1 MSVVQGGKMPLPG
14 KIDPRAGRG
23 AWLLALL
30 LFLFILPLMG
40 GTYWMYLQSAKEIEK
55 RELQGDLVRAR
66 TLAAI
71 VDKDLTSAETILTSI
86 ADRSSLRDDW
96 ARRNLPSIDL
106 QLQEARKFE
115 PAFLFASVYE
125 TNGTLRAIVPSDP
138 IVGQNFANRDWYRG
152 VTAGWQPY
160 VSEVYRTAAGS
171 RPLVVAVAV
180 PIRDE
185 HGNPVGILMA
195 TYSLADLA
203 AKFNSIEKGG
213 WEGFVIVDQHGVVAA
228 SPEIQSQS
236 EPVSISLSGLV
247 GRALSNAEGSDR
259 VRIDGQDRFV
269 GFAPIPRLGWAAL
282 YQRPA
287 SQALAPAVRLKSQ
300 FRSVSIYLLLIYLLT
315 TAFAALLVRRQ
326 ARLLAANQ
334 ELNQELGKQVTEAK
348 RSREELDNYFMLSI
362 DLLCIAGIDGYFKR
376 VNPAWEKVL
385 GWSTNALLSRPYTEF
400 IHPEDRERTALEA
413 GRQAEGLDAIRFENR
428 YLCKDGSYRW
438 LMWNA
443 SPSLKDRL
451 IYATARDITELK
463 RTREALVVAKND
475 AERSN
480 RFKDQFLS
488 TMSHELR
495 TPLNAV
501 LGFSD
506 LLREDRYGPLN
517 EKQHRYLNHIVTG
530 GKHLLRLINDILD
543 LSRIE
548 AGRLQLA
555 LENVRVD
562 QAFAEACDT
571 LHPLIS
577 KKKHV
582 VIKHATPELSVRA
595 DGMRL
600 KQILMNLLGNA
611 VKFTPEGGK
620 IELAANRVGDLVRME
635 VRDSGP
641 GIPPGEQKRIFEAFY
656 RLGQNAKGAEGTG
669 LGLAITQR
677 LVELH
682 GGHLGLESHPGSGS
696 CFHFTLP
703 FVASVEPREE
713 PEIEHKSEDG
723 VVAKIL
729 VVEDDRAAAML
740 LETQLLSAGYLVTVC
755 REPERAVEMAIEL
768 QPAAVTMDIVMR
780 PINGW
785 QVLTA
790 LKSDRRTAH
799 IPVIVVTIVDQP
811 STGALLGAD
820 EYIVKPVEKLVLLA
834 SVDRCLSRSGHTGL
848 QSVLVVEDHPPTRE
862 FVAES
867 LMHRGY
873 LVDIAADGATARAK
887 VAKSVP
893 ELVILDLILP
903 DVSGFELLAQ
913 WRGNPSTADMP
924 VFVLTN
930 KELTLEEKEY
940 LRANSA
946 ALLQKKDR
954 WQEMLFRQ
962 LKKAVPPALVEKS

>member
-1 MSVVQGGKMPLPG
+1 MSVVKGGKTTLPS

-66 TLAAI
+66 TLAAM

-86 ADRSSLRDDW
+86 ADRSTLRDDW

-138 IVGQNFANRDWYRG
+138 IVGKNYAYRDWYRG
-152 VTAGWQPY
+152 VTSGWQPY

-185 HGNPVGILMA
+185 HGNPAGILMA

-300 FRSVSIYLLLIYLLT
+300 YRSVSIYLLLIYLLT
-315 TAFAALLVRRQ
+315 AAFAALLVRRQ

-506 LLREDRYGPLN
+506 LLGENRYGPLN
-517 EKQHRYLNHIVTG
+517 EKQRRYLNHIVTG
-530 GKHLLRLINDILD
+530 GRHLLRLINDILD

-555 LENVRVD
+555 PEDVRVD

-577 KKKHV
+577 KKNHV
-582 VIKHATPELSVRA
+582 VIKHATPGLSVRA

-611 VKFTPEGGK
+611 IKFTPEGGK
-620 IELAANRVGDLVRME
+620 IELAANRVGDLVRLE

-641 GIPPGEQKRIFEAFY
+641 GIPPEEQNRIFEAFY

-682 GGHLGLESHPGSGS
+682 GGQLGLESHSGSGS

-713 PEIEHKSEDG
+713 QQIEHKSEDG
-723 VVAKIL
+723 VAARIL

-924 VFVLTN
+924 VFVLTS
-930 KELTLEEKEY
+930 KDLTLEEKEY

>member
-1 MSVVQGGKMPLPG
+1 MSVVKGGKTTLPS

-66 TLAAI
+66 TLAAM

-86 ADRSSLRDDW
+86 ADRSTLRDDW

-138 IVGQNFANRDWYRG
+138 IVGKNYAYRDWYRG
-152 VTAGWQPY
+152 VTSGWQPY

-185 HGNPVGILMA
+185 HGNPAGILMA

-228 SPEIQSQS
+228 SPEIRSQS

-282 YQRPA
+282 YQRRA

-300 FRSVSIYLLLIYLLT
+300 YRSVSIYLLFIYLLT
-315 TAFAALLVRRQ
+315 AAFAALLVRRQ

-428 YLCKDGSYRW
+428 YLCEDGSYRW

-506 LLREDRYGPLN
+506 LLGENRYGPLN
-517 EKQHRYLNHIVTG
+517 EKQRRYLNHIVTG
-530 GKHLLRLINDILD
+530 GRHLLRLINDILD

-555 LENVRVD
+555 PEDVRVD

-577 KKKHV
+577 KRNHV
-582 VIKHATPELSVRA
+582 VIKHATPGLSVRA

-611 VKFTPEGGK
+611 IKFTPEGGK
-620 IELAANRVGDLVRME
+620 IELAANRVGDLVRLE

-641 GIPPGEQKRIFEAFY
+641 GIPPEEQNRIFEAFY

-682 GGHLGLESHPGSGS
+682 GGQLGLESHPGSGS

-703 FVASVEPREE
+703 FVASVELREE
-713 PEIEHKSEDG
+713 QQIEHKSEDG
-723 VVAKIL
+723 VAAKIL

-740 LETQLLSAGYLVTVC
+740 LETQLVSAGYLVTVC

-924 VFVLTN
+924 VFVLTS
-930 KELTLEEKEY
+930 KDLTLEEKEY

>member
-1 MSVVQGGKMPLPG
+1 MSVVKGGKTTLPSE
-14 KIDPRAGRG
+14 IDPRAGRG

-66 TLAAI
+66 TLAAM

-86 ADRSSLRDDW
+86 ADRSTLRDDW
-96 ARRNLPSIDL
+96 ARRNLPSIDF

-213 WEGFVIVDQHGVVAA
+213 WEGFVIVDQHGVAAA

-287 SQALAPAVRLKSQ
+287 SEALAPAVRLKSQ

-682 GGHLGLESHPGSGS
+682 GGHLGLESYPGSGS

-703 FVASVEPREE
+703 FVASV
-713 PEIEHKSEDG
+713 
-723 VVAKIL
+723 
-729 VVEDDRAAAML
+729 RAA
-740 LETQLLSAGYLVTVC
+740 G
-755 REPERAVEMAIEL
+755 
-768 QPAAVTMDIVMR
+768 
-780 PINGW
+780 
-785 QVLTA
+785 
-790 LKSDRRTAH
+790 RRT
-799 IPVIVVTIVDQP
+799 D
-811 STGALLGAD
+811 
-820 EYIVKPVEKLVLLA
+820 
-834 SVDRCLSRSGHTGL
+834 
-848 QSVLVVEDHPPTRE
+848 
-862 FVAES
+862 
-867 LMHRGY
+867 
-873 LVDIAADGATARAK
+873 
-887 VAKSVP
+887 
-893 ELVILDLILP
+893 
-903 DVSGFELLAQ
+903 
-913 WRGNPSTADMP
+913 
-924 VFVLTN
+924 
-930 KELTLEEKEY
+930 
-940 LRANSA
+940 
-946 ALLQKKDR
+946 
-954 WQEMLFRQ
+954 
-962 LKKAVPPALVEKS
+962 

>member
-1 MSVVQGGKMPLPG
+1 MSVVQGGKRAVPDKTG
-14 KIDPRAGRG
+14 PRAGRG

-30 LFLFILPLMG
+30 LLLFTLPLMS

-55 RELQGDLVRAR
+55 RELQGDVVRAR

-86 ADRSSLRDDW
+86 ADRSSLREDW
-96 ARRNLPSIDL
+96 ARRNLPSIDV

-125 TNGTLRAIVPSDP
+125 TDGTLRAIVPSDP

-152 VTAGWQPY
+152 VTANWRPY
-160 VSEVYRTAAGS
+160 VSDVYRTAAGS
-171 RPLVVAVAV
+171 QPLVVAVAV

-185 HGNPVGILMA
+185 HGNAAGILMA

-203 AKFNSIEKGG
+203 AKFDSIEKGG
-213 WEGFVIVDQHGVVAA
+213 WQGFVIVDQHGVVAA

-236 EPVSISLSGLV
+236 EPLSVSMSGLV
-247 GRALSNAEGSDR
+247 GRALAGAEGSER
-259 VRIDGQDRFV
+259 VSIDGQDSFV
-269 GFAPIPRLGWAAL
+269 GFVPIPRLGWAAL

-287 SQALAPAVRLKSQ
+287 SQALAPALRLKSQ

-315 TAFAALLVRRQ
+315 AAFAALLVRRQ

-334 ELNQELGKQVTEAK
+334 ELNQQLGKQVTEAK
-348 RSREELDNYFMLSI
+348 RSRDELDGYFMLSI
-362 DLLCIAGIDGYFKR
+362 DLLCIAGLDGYFKR
-376 VNPAWEKVL
+376 LNPAWEKVL
-385 GWSTNALLSRPYTEF
+385 GWSTNALLSRPYMEF
-400 IHPEDRERTALEA
+400 IHPDDRERTAQEVE
-413 GRQAEGLDAIRFENR
+413 RQSKGLDAIRFENR

-443 SPSLKDRL
+443 SPSLKDQL
-451 IYATARDITELK
+451 IHATARDVTEL
-463 RTREALVVAKND
+463 RQTQEALVIAKNE

-506 LLREDRYGPLN
+506 LLGEDRYGPMN
-517 EKQHRYLNHIVTG
+517 EKQRRYLNHIVTG

-555 LENVRVD
+555 MEDVSVEK
-562 QAFAEACDT
+562 AFAEACDT

-577 KKKHV
+577 KKHHV
-582 VIKHATPELSVRA
+582 VIKHATPGLSVRA
-595 DGMRL
+595 DGTRL

-611 VKFTPEGGK
+611 VKFTPEGGQ
-620 IELAANRVGDLVRME
+620 IELAASRIGDFVRLE

-641 GIPPGEQKRIFEAFY
+641 GIPPAEQKRIFEAFY
-656 RLGQNAKGAEGTG
+656 RLGQNSKSAEGTG

-682 GGHLGLESHPGSGS
+682 GGQLGIESHPGSGS

-703 FVASVEPREE
+703 FVASIEPREE
-713 PEIEHKSEDG
+713 PEIESKAEDA
-723 VVAKIL
+723 VAAKIL
-729 VVEDDRAAAML
+729 VVEDDRTSAML
-740 LETQLLSAGYLVTVC
+740 LETQLVSAGYRVTVC
-755 REPERAVEMAIEL
+755 RQPERAVEMAVEL

-834 SVDRCLSRSGHTGL
+834 SVDRCLSRSAHAGL
-848 QSVLVVEDHPPTRE
+848 RSILVVEDHPPTRE

-887 VAKSVP
+887 VAKSIP

-903 DVSGFELLAQ
+903 DVSGFDLLAQ
-913 WRGNPSTADMP
+913 WRANPSTADMP
-924 VFVLTN
+924 VFVLTS
-930 KELTLEEKEY
+930 KDLTVEEKEY
-940 LRANSA
+940 LQAHSA
-946 ALLQKKDR
+946 ALLQKKER

-962 LKKAVPPALVEKS
+962 LKKAVPPALAEKS

>member
-1 MSVVQGGKMPLPG
+1 MSVVKGGKTTLPS

-66 TLAAI
+66 TLAAM

-138 IVGQNFANRDWYRG
+138 IVGKNYAYRDWYRG
-152 VTAGWQPY
+152 VTSGWQPY

-185 HGNPVGILMA
+185 HGNPAGILMA

-300 FRSVSIYLLLIYLLT
+300 YRSVSIYLLLIYLLT
-315 TAFAALLVRRQ
+315 AAFAALLVRRQ

-506 LLREDRYGPLN
+506 LLGENRYGPLN
-517 EKQHRYLNHIVTG
+517 EKQRRYLNHIVTG
-530 GKHLLRLINDILD
+530 GRHLLRLINDILD

-555 LENVRVD
+555 PEDVRVD

-577 KKKHV
+577 KKNHV
-582 VIKHATPELSVRA
+582 VIKHATPGLSVRA

-620 IELAANRVGDLVRME
+620 IELAANRVGDLVRLE

-641 GIPPGEQKRIFEAFY
+641 GIPPEEQNRIFEAFY

-682 GGHLGLESHPGSGS
+682 GGQLGLESHSGSGS

-703 FVASVEPREE
+703 FVTSVEPREE
-713 PEIEHKSEDG
+713 QQIEHKSEDG
-723 VVAKIL
+723 VAARIL

-755 REPERAVEMAIEL
+755 REPERAVEMAIDL

-924 VFVLTN
+924 VFVLTS
-930 KELTLEEKEY
+930 KDLTLEEKEY

>member
-1 MSVVQGGKMPLPG
+1 MSVVKGGKTTLPS

-66 TLAAI
+66 TLAAM

-86 ADRSSLRDDW
+86 ADRSTLRDDW

-106 QLQEARKFE
+106 QLEEARKFE

-138 IVGQNFANRDWYRG
+138 IVGKNYAYRDWYRG
-152 VTAGWQPY
+152 VTSGWQPY

-180 PIRDE
+180 PIRDG
-185 HGNPVGILMA
+185 HGNPAGILMA

-228 SPEIQSQS
+228 SPEIRSQS

-287 SQALAPAVRLKSQ
+287 SEALAPAVRLKGQ

-315 TAFAALLVRRQ
+315 AAFAALLVRRQ

-530 GKHLLRLINDILD
+530 GKHLVRLINDILD

-555 LENVRVD
+555 PEDVRVD

-582 VIKHATPELSVRA
+582 VIKHATPGLSVRA

-620 IELAANRVGDLVRME
+620 IELTANRVGDLVRLE

-641 GIPPGEQKRIFEAFY
+641 GIPPEEQNRIFEAFY

-682 GGHLGLESHPGSGS
+682 GGQLGLESHPGSGS

-713 PEIEHKSEDG
+713 QQIEHKSEDG
-723 VVAKIL
+723 VAAKIL

-740 LETQLLSAGYLVTVC
+740 IETQLLSAGYLVTVC

-924 VFVLTN
+924 VFVLTS
-930 KELTLEEKEY
+930 KDLTLEEKEY

>member
-1 MSVVQGGKMPLPG
+1 MSVVKGGKTTLPS

-66 TLAAI
+66 TLAAM

-138 IVGQNFANRDWYRG
+138 IVGKNYAYRDWYRG
-152 VTAGWQPY
+152 VTSGWQPY

-185 HGNPVGILMA
+185 HSNPAGILMA

-228 SPEIQSQS
+228 SPEIRSQS

-300 FRSVSIYLLLIYLLT
+300 YRSVSIYLLLIYLLT
-315 TAFAALLVRRQ
+315 AAFAALLVRRQ

-348 RSREELDNYFMLSI
+348 RSREELDNYFTLSI

-506 LLREDRYGPLN
+506 LLGENRYGPLN
-517 EKQHRYLNHIVTG
+517 EKQRRYLNHIVTG
-530 GKHLLRLINDILD
+530 GRHLLRLINDILD

-555 LENVRVD
+555 PEDVRVD

-577 KKKHV
+577 KKNHV
-582 VIKHATPELSVRA
+582 VIKHATPGLSVRA

-611 VKFTPEGGK
+611 IKFTPEGGK
-620 IELAANRVGDLVRME
+620 IELAANRVGDLVRLE

-641 GIPPGEQKRIFEAFY
+641 GIPPEEQNRIFEAFY

-682 GGHLGLESHPGSGS
+682 GGQLGLESHSGSGS

-703 FVASVEPREE
+703 FVTSVEPREE
-713 PEIEHKSEDG
+713 QQIEHKSEDG
-723 VVAKIL
+723 VAARIL

-755 REPERAVEMAIEL
+755 REPERAVEMAIDL

-924 VFVLTN
+924 VFVLTS
-930 KELTLEEKEY
+930 KDLTLEEKEY

>member
-1 MSVVQGGKMPLPG
+1 
-14 KIDPRAGRG
+14 
-23 AWLLALL
+23 
-30 LFLFILPLMG
+30 
-40 GTYWMYLQSAKEIEK
+40 
-55 RELQGDLVRAR
+55 
-66 TLAAI
+66 
-71 VDKDLTSAETILTSI
+71 
-86 ADRSSLRDDW
+86 
-96 ARRNLPSIDL
+96 
-106 QLQEARKFE
+106 
-115 PAFLFASVYE
+115 
-125 TNGTLRAIVPSDP
+125 
-138 IVGQNFANRDWYRG
+138 
-152 VTAGWQPY
+152 
-160 VSEVYRTAAGS
+160 
-171 RPLVVAVAV
+171 
-180 PIRDE
+180 
-185 HGNPVGILMA
+185 
-195 TYSLADLA
+195 
-203 AKFNSIEKGG
+203 
-213 WEGFVIVDQHGVVAA
+213 
-228 SPEIQSQS
+228 
-236 EPVSISLSGLV
+236 
-247 GRALSNAEGSDR
+247 
-259 VRIDGQDRFV
+259 
-269 GFAPIPRLGWAAL
+269 
-282 YQRPA
+282 
-287 SQALAPAVRLKSQ
+287 
-300 FRSVSIYLLLIYLLT
+300 
-315 TAFAALLVRRQ
+315 
-326 ARLLAANQ
+326 
-334 ELNQELGKQVTEAK
+334 
-348 RSREELDNYFMLSI
+348 
-362 DLLCIAGIDGYFKR
+362 
-376 VNPAWEKVL
+376 
-385 GWSTNALLSRPYTEF
+385 
-400 IHPEDRERTALEA
+400 
-413 GRQAEGLDAIRFENR
+413 
-428 YLCKDGSYRW
+428 
-438 LMWNA
+438 MWNA

-506 LLREDRYGPLN
+506 LLGENRYGPLN
-517 EKQHRYLNHIVTG
+517 EKQRRYLNHIVTG
-530 GKHLLRLINDILD
+530 GRHLLRLINDILD

-555 LENVRVD
+555 PEDVRVD

-577 KKKHV
+577 KKNHV
-582 VIKHATPELSVRA
+582 VIKHATPGLSVRA

-620 IELAANRVGDLVRME
+620 IELAANRVGDLVRLE

-641 GIPPGEQKRIFEAFY
+641 GIPPEEQNRIFEAFY

-682 GGHLGLESHPGSGS
+682 GGQLGLESHSGSGS

-713 PEIEHKSEDG
+713 QQIEHKSEDG
-723 VVAKIL
+723 VAARIL

-755 REPERAVEMAIEL
+755 REPERAVEMAIDL

-924 VFVLTN
+924 VFVLTS
-930 KELTLEEKEY
+930 KDLTLEEKEY